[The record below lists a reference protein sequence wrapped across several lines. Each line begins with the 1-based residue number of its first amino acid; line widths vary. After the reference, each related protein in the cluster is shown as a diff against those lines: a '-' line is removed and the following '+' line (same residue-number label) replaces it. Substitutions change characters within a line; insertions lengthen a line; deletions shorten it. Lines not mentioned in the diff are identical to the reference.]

1 MLKVFGVRY
10 VLGIG
15 ARRDDPETDR
25 QDDLRDK
32 SNDGDLTAIA
42 AGHEIRQTLG
52 HMPPGRDVVEQLT
65 AAERCWLEPV
75 MPSMKDGDRDME
87 DGSGPVSLV
96 KQLVC

>member
-1 MLKVFGVRY
+1 MLNSSE
-10 VLGIG
+10 LG
-15 ARRDDPETDR
+15 DDSGDSSAGEMTPETDS

-65 AAERCWLEPV
+65 AAGEVLALSRSCRRWKNGDPGRWRTGLVRC
-75 MPSMKDGDRDME
+75 R
-87 DGSGPVSLV
+87 
-96 KQLVC
+96 